1 METLT
6 RSRSPETA
14 SQVQQARR
22 GLLVFASLLVPLSL
36 LGYWWWYINKA
47 IELPFVASAPLM
59 WSPALASLITRLI
72 LREGFADV
80 SFRSGGRRS
89 LRAILLAFA
98 VPLLVGSL
106 AYGSAYLTGL
116 AQLAPPA
123 LPFLPP
129 STSPLASL
137 ALVVA
142 LSGTLGTL
150 VSLPNAA
157 GEEIGWRG
165 YLLPRLI
172 AAGAPRPILLTG
184 LIWGAWHLV
193 PLFTA
198 GYAAGP
204 SLLFSALI
212 LMIQIVSASYIAAW
226 MRLDT
231 GSIWPCIAQ
240 HAAWNAIINGAFTPS
255 TQGETAF
262 YWLGESGVLVTLAL
276 VGVTLVIGR
285 AGRSWIT
292 RGRLFYTPGLALPPT
307 DMPPHQA

>member
-1 METLT
+1 MA
-6 RSRSPETA
+6 P
-14 SQVQQARR
+14 QIQQARR
-22 GLLVFASLLVPLSL
+22 GLLVFVSLLVPLSL
-36 LGYWWWYINKA
+36 LGYWWWWYVNKA

-59 WSPALASLITRLI
+59 WSPALASLITRVV

-98 VPLLVGSL
+98 VPLVVGSL

-123 LPFLPP
+123 LPFVPP
-129 STSPLASL
+129 SAGPLARL

-184 LIWGAWHLV
+184 LIWGH
-193 PLFTA
+193 
-198 GYAAGP
+198 G
-204 SLLFSALI
+204 
-212 LMIQIVSASYIAAW
+212 
-226 MRLDT
+226 
-231 GSIWPCIAQ
+231 IWFRCSP
-240 HAAWNAIINGAFTPS
+240 
-255 TQGETAF
+255 
-262 YWLGESGVLVTLAL
+262 
-276 VGVTLVIGR
+276 
-285 AGRSWIT
+285 
-292 RGRLFYTPGLALPPT
+292 PG
-307 DMPPHQA
+307 MPPDRPSCFRHSF